1 MLRDVLW
8 KNLSHIDLSHSAIP
22 THIDLVMSGG
32 GFLGYYLLGMDRVF
46 KKLKK
51 THSLTIVRYAGTS
64 VGSFAAVA
72 MVCNLR
78 DEMLTLYDTL
88 QGNIHYFKELRTSF
102 LSILP
107 PNAYELC
114 SSRVFISISVIDFFH
129 GLPILRNIIVSTFSD
144 NNDLVD
150 ACMASSNVPFLV
162 SSSVFYMFRGQR
174 CLDGCFT
181 NYIPLFH
188 DGERR
193 QLIVRLDRIPYSWRA
208 IFTPFSNLALPLV
221 IKGALET
228 EMFFTPSERHVEKN
242 QILLWHTPFTRKR
255 HNFLYGKII
264 VSVSVLGICFFC
276 WRKKT

>member
-1 MLRDVLW
+1 MLRGVLW
-8 KNLSHIDLSHSAIP
+8 KHLSHIDLSHSILP
-22 THIDLVMSGG
+22 THIDLIMSGG

-72 MVCNLR
+72 MVCGLG

-88 QGNIHYFKELRTSF
+88 QGNIHYFKELRSSF

-114 SSRVFISISVIDFFH
+114 SSRVFISISVIDFYH
-129 GLPILRNIIVSTFSD
+129 GFPMLRNIIVSTFSD
-144 NNDLVD
+144 NSDLVD

-162 SSSVFYMFRGQR
+162 SSSFFYMFRGQR

-181 NYIPLFH
+181 RYIPLFG
-188 DGERR
+188 DCERR
-193 QLIVRLDRIPYSWRA
+193 QLIVRLDNIPYSWRA

-228 EMFFTPSERHVEKN
+228 EMFFTHSDRHVEKN
-242 QILLWHTPFTRKR
+242 QILLWHTPSPNRKQ
-255 HNFLYGKII
+255 NVLYQKII
-264 VSVSVLGICFFC
+264 VSVSVLGVCLFC
-276 WRKKT
+276 WQRKK

>member
-8 KNLSHIDLSHSAIP
+8 KHLSHVDLSHSNIP
-22 THIDLVMSGG
+22 TQIDLVMSGG

-51 THSLTIVRYAGTS
+51 THSLRIVRYAGTS

-114 SSRVFISISVIDFFH
+114 SSRVFISISVIDFIH
-129 GLPILRNIIVSTFSD
+129 GFPILRNIIVSTFSD

-162 SSSVFYMFRGQR
+162 SSSMFYMFRGQL

-181 NYIPLFH
+181 NYIPLFR
-188 DGERR
+188 DSERR

-228 EMFFTPSERHVEKN
+228 EMFFTHSDRQMEKN
-242 QILLWHTPFTRKR
+242 RILLWYTPTSKSKYD
-255 HNFLYGKII
+255 FLYKKLFL
-264 VSVSVLGICFFC
+264 SLSVLGICFFC
-276 WRKKT
+276 YRKKI